1 MAHGFGTE
9 LLRDQ
14 CPKKY
19 YSKKSLF
26 KDIVPIVI
34 AAVIVSFFSGSL
46 LKSVG
51 LGLWY
56 AVLAAAGFV
65 ILFSVIFFVVFG
77 GIKKRLSRTY
87 ISVMETGISGI
98 YAINGYRNASFGIP
112 YEDITFASYRGERA
126 VIETKQGKFTFVL
139 EHAPETVELI
149 CKQANI

>member
-1 MAHGFGTE
+1 MAHEFGTE

-14 CPKKY
+14 CPEKY

-46 LKSVG
+46 LKSMG

-56 AVLAAAGFV
+56 TILVAIGFV
-65 ILFSVIFFVVFG
+65 IVFSVIFFAVFG
-77 GIKKRLSRTY
+77 GIKKRLSQTY
-87 ISVMETGISGI
+87 ISVMESGISGI
-98 YAINGYRNASFGIP
+98 YAINGYRNAAFEIP
-112 YEDITFASYRGERA
+112 YEDVSFVSYRGDRA
-126 VIETKQGKFTFVL
+126 VIETKQGKFTFIL
-139 EHAPETVELI
+139 EHAPETVEMI